1 MTTKGIAMI
10 RKLGWMGLLLLAGCA
25 GAPTGGNSACDPGHY
40 QCQVDMYSKAGG

>member
-10 RKLGWMGLLLLAGCA
+10 RKLGWLVFLLLAGCA
-25 GAPTGGNSACDPGHY
+25 GAPAGNSACDPGSY